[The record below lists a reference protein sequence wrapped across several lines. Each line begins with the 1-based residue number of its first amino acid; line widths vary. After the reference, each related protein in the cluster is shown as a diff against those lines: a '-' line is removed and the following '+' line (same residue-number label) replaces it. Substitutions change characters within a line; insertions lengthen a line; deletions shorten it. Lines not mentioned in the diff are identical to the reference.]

1 MGDNIIRFNRSVSG
15 ISDGEIIRK
24 GNKEIVRKEKMYLIG
39 KYSIYKI
46 NER

>member
-1 MGDNIIRFNRSVSG
+1 MGDNIIWFNRSVSG

-24 GNKEIVRKEKMYLIG
+24 GDKEIVRKEKKYLIG